1 MVLFLTSS
9 PCDDDVPAGCSLP
22 CIFFEK
28 NDFVE
33 NLRRCMKPNGR
44 LVVVSADPEN
54 AELNDEMLHTF
65 SRCFAWHGLT
75 LSEAALL
82 DGRNMEDAEE
92 LILQSDFVL
101 LGGGHVPTENA
112 FFRKIGLRELLE
124 GYEGVVMG
132 ISAGTMNCADEVYA
146 QPEMPGES
154 ADPDYERFIEGLGLT
169 DVNVLPHYQKVK
181 NDILDGKR
189 LYEDIT
195 YLDSFGHTFFA
206 LPDGSYVLQD
216 EDGVFLF
223 GEGYCVA
230 DGVME
235 QICREGECVEL

>member
-1 MVLFLTSS
+1 
-9 PCDDDVPAGCSLP
+9 
-22 CIFFEK
+22 
-28 NDFVE
+28 
-33 NLRRCMKPNGR
+33 
-44 LVVVSADPEN
+44 VVVAADPEN